1 MGWRH
6 NRYKSRPA
14 SKNRGGRIAWD
25 ELSRRAS
32 LMTPPRQVDLVW
44 FDDSQ
49 DDGYWCARLNGPEV
63 DGGHDYI
70 EMDGLEV
77 RDRKNNPHKYIEG
90 HTAMTTPNT
99 TGAQALSDEFIT
111 WVGAH
116 FGPDADEQYIAKAIA
131 AMPHPLAT
139 PEIPREIQ
147 AVLIGL
153 DLKRLGYM
161 ASHSGKLSKDG
172 RNLDNF
178 ESAIPLVS
186 EYDHRAACEKIAAL
200 ALSNRE
206 QAGAV
211 ATLEVWQYPN
221 TEMRMEDLRLTDQGK
236 ALPFGKYT
244 LDLAAP
250 GAAIA
255 AREQEALSVDC
266 PHCWQKAGEPCIW
279 PETRE
284 HNRDAPHNARKAAAL
299 ASREEAPE
307 VSAQR
312 ECGNSECGWKGT
324 TDRMLGSVGPLCPDC
339 GETTEATAP
348 EQSTAPNAELLRG
361 WKRYEKLRKLTPAA
375 FSRLHIVNVTG
386 GHSFDDLVDAL
397 PEPSTPV
404 PALQD
409 RSGDNEGGRY
419 LPLRKTAAGKF
430 TMPLYAS
437 QSEAIA
443 KTAHQAVSEHEL
455 KKIEDALY
463 RVKDESVWVRSAAI
477 DEALA
482 LLKVFRRNL
491 NFPSSAGEHVWLK
504 CDNCGKDMRG
514 HDRMGHCAGEVEAV
528 ASEHAR
534 GQEVNS

>member
-1 MGWRH
+1 
-6 NRYKSRPA
+6 
-14 SKNRGGRIAWD
+14 
-25 ELSRRAS
+25 
-32 LMTPPRQVDLVW
+32 MTPP
-44 FDDSQ
+44 
-49 DDGYWCARLNGPEV
+49 N
-63 DGGHDYI
+63 
-70 EMDGLEV
+70 
-77 RDRKNNPHKYIEG
+77 
-90 HTAMTTPNT
+90 TA
-99 TGAQALSDEFIT
+99 GAQALSDEQEVRAILEKT
-111 WVGAH
+111 WQPKYSDFGAVVG
-116 FGPDADEQYIAKAIA
+116 YLV
-131 AMPHPLAT
+131 HPSH
-139 PEIPREIQ
+139 
-147 AVLIGL
+147 V
-153 DLKRLGYM
+153 DLL
-161 ASHSGKLSKDG
+161 
-172 RNLDNF
+172 
-178 ESAIPLVS
+178 
-186 EYDHRAACEKIAAL
+186 IAAL
-200 ALSNRE
+200 AGRE

-211 ATLEVWQYPN
+211 ALSAARWDMLPAFLEKHQIDYV
-221 TEMRMEDLRLTDQGK
+221 
-236 ALPFGKYT
+236 ALVRDIDT
-244 LDLAAP
+244 ALAAP
-250 GAAIA
+250 GSAIA